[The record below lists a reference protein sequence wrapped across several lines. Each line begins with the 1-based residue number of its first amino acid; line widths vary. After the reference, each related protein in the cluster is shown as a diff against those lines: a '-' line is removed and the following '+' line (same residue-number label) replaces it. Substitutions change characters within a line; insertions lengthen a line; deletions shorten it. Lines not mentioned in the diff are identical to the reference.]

1 MAILQYTKLLTM
13 VMIRVLDELG
23 VDINAGVD
31 WTPLH
36 RAIVKGQ
43 IRVLVELGV
52 DINTP
57 DDNGITP
64 MERAVEEGRVDLI
77 RVLTELG
84 ADIRRVLFL
93 YI

>member
-1 MAILQYTKLLTM
+1 
-13 VMIRVLDELG
+13 
-23 VDINAGVD
+23 
-31 WTPLH
+31 
-36 RAIVKGQ
+36 
-43 IRVLVELGV
+43 VELGV